1 MKLQLEGRTAPG
13 REFIALA
20 SEHADHFRET
30 STEYDRRGEFPIAYV
45 DAMKASGF
53 IAGCVPKEFGGI
65 GVESVHDIAVA
76 MSRLGRGDASI
87 SIGITMHF
95 LSSWGMARRW
105 RQAGGDGLAALL
117 QDVAAGTRVMAVFNS
132 ESGTDN
138 RHPFTEATKVEGG
151 YRITGRKG
159 FGTLSPAAD
168 QFSVRVRIADGHGGY
183 GMAQAT
189 LHPDMPGVTLAN
201 NWDGMGMRASG
212 SQDVIL
218 EDVFVPDEAVTA
230 PTPWGILGSAAAG
243 GGTVSALSL
252 PGVFM
257 GIAEEALR
265 LTLESVAKRR
275 RQPEAT
281 PLAHWYPVQE
291 KVAEMV
297 VGVSGMRAM
306 LHRSG
311 LLADAFLLGEGTGL
325 PAPESGEDL
334 LMDAQATKRFLNR
347 TAIEVV
353 DMAMT
358 VAGGGGF
365 IARNRLSQ
373 LYRDVRAGP
382 FMSPFNEFE
391 AAEYIGRVALGLP
404 GEGSLDS
411 TNDEGRG
418 AMPRPS

>member
-1 MKLQLEGRTAPG
+1 MKLQLEGRTEPG
-13 REFIALA
+13 RRFIALA
-20 SEHADHFRET
+20 EQHADHFRET
-30 STEYDRRGEFPIAYV
+30 SAEYDRRGEFPIAYV

-53 IAGCVPKEFGGI
+53 VAGCVPMELGGI

-105 RQAGGDGLAALL
+105 RQAGGDGLAELL
-117 QDVAAGTRVMAVFNS
+117 KEVASGTQVMAVFNS

-138 RHPFTEATKVEGG
+138 RHPFTEATKVDGG
-151 YRITGRKG
+151 FRINGRKG

-168 QFSVRVRIADGHGGY
+168 QFSVRVRIPDGKGGY
-183 GMAQAT
+183 DMAQAT
-189 LHPDMPGVTLAN
+189 LHPDMPGLSLAN
-201 NWDGMGMRASG
+201 NWDAMGMRASG
-212 SQDVIL
+212 SQDVVL
-218 EDVFVPDEAVTA
+218 EDVFVPDEAMSA
-230 PTPWGILGSAAAG
+230 PTPWGILGSAASG

-275 RQPEAT
+275 RQPDAT
-281 PLAHWYPVQE
+281 PVAQWYPVQE
-291 KVAEMV
+291 KVAEMM

-311 LLADAFLLGEGTGL
+311 LMADAFLLGDNTG
-325 PAPESGEDL
+325 PAAPETGEDL

-347 TAIEVV
+347 TAIDVV
-353 DMAMT
+353 NMAMT

-365 IARNRLSQ
+365 ISRNRLSQ

-404 GEGSLDS
+404 GEGSISSD
-411 TNDEGRG
+411 ND
-418 AMPRPS
+418 